1 MDDASYRLTAFD
13 KDWTLDV
20 KRNKY
25 VCWQTFLFTES
36 DSWNKLVRGRRKV
49 IDFVILFFMLPT
61 RPMVTRSLK
70 FTCLFMY
77 LFASCY
83 FFCPSLHSLCRC
95 LARLFYHF
103 TLYYI
108 YLFLCFLFS
117 FTNCPIMF
125 LCVDMSHAYQYVNI
139 SRYLASPLESW
150 FLHHSLFARSKMM
163 DQRSYKR

>member
-36 DSWNKLVRGRRKV
+36 DSWSNWFCYT
-49 IDFVILFFMLPT
+49 IFMLPT

-77 LFASCY
+77 LFASYY

-103 TLYYI
+103 TSYYI

-139 SRYLASPLESW
+139 SRYFASPLESW

>member
-1 MDDASYRLTAFD
+1 
-13 KDWTLDV
+13 
-20 KRNKY
+20 
-25 VCWQTFLFTES
+25 
-36 DSWNKLVRGRRKV
+36 
-49 IDFVILFFMLPT
+49 
-61 RPMVTRSLK
+61 MVTRSLK

-77 LFASCY
+77 LFASYY

-95 LARLFYHF
+95 LARLFCHF

-139 SRYLASPLESW
+139 SRYFASPLES
-150 FLHHSLFARSKMM
+150 
-163 DQRSYKR
+163 